1 MIFTQNYMRITEAM
15 GMELYA
21 NYGSYGHLNASLLH
35 RIAELM
41 DSHFFEISKSE
52 DKWRENQQFGKYQFK
67 SNFSADLVYDK
78 QKQPVLS
85 PQVLI
90 PPLQTISAGQQRVLN
105 YEAAQL

>member
-1 MIFTQNYMRITEAM
+1 MTYRQIRSNDLHAEYYTNYE
-15 GMELYA
+15 
-21 NYGSYGHLNASLLH
+21 SYGNLNA
-35 RIAELM
+35 M
-41 DSHFFEISKSE
+41 DSHFFDSKSE
-52 DKWRENQQFGKYQFK
+52 DKWRENQQLGKYQFK

>member
-1 MIFTQNYMRITEAM
+1 MIFTQNYIRITKAM
-15 GMELYA
+15 G
-21 NYGSYGHLNASLLH
+21 
-35 RIAELM
+35 
-41 DSHFFEISKSE
+41 ISTQWILIFLTQQ
-52 DKWRENQQFGKYQFK
+52 DKWRENQQLGKYQFK